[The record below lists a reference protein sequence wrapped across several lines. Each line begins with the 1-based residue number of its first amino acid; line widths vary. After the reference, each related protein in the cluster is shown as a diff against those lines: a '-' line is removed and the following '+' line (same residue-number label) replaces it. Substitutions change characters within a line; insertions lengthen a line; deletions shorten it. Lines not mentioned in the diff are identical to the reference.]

1 MVTTVNIP
9 SHEEAWEMVLG
20 QLRAEM
26 SRADFDAWVR
36 PLKPLGFQNE
46 DEQIFRLAAVNDYAR
61 KWVQSRLD
69 ARISKMLS
77 GLYQRDILLSVEVS
91 NGFYSDQTVQMLR
104 SESSTP
110 PKKISKSA
118 NPPRQSVNDEEA
130 DQELEKTFRKKG
142 TRKAMLQKAYGD
154 QRSLIIQP
162 ERGMFQTNYM
172 WNQWVPLIGL
182 SAYAAIK
189 AARMMCY
196 WNPETGETRNIVETE
211 MKDLADRAH
220 VSVRTLKTILKNDL
234 IKRYFIRYTVR
245 RVMTPN
251 GVRTAGIRLQ
261 VRMDDPLTPQD
272 QEMSGEYDNGTWFSP
287 EFEDEHEDWD
297 D

>member
-9 SHEEAWEMVLG
+9 SHEEAWEMILG

-26 SRADFDAWVR
+26 SRADFDTWVR
-36 PLKPLGFQNE
+36 PLRPLGFRNE
-46 DEQIFRLAAVNDYAR
+46 DEEVFRLAAVNDFAR
-61 KWVQSRLD
+61 QWVQSRLD
-69 ARISKMLS
+69 GRISKMLS
-77 GLYQRDILLSVEVS
+77 GLYQRDVQIAVEVS
-91 NGFYSDQTVQMLR
+91 NGFYTSQSLKMLQ
-104 SESSTP
+104 SESGSP
-110 PKKISKSA
+110 PKKTPKSTSKSS
-118 NPPRQSVNDEEA
+118 QTVVDEDE
-130 DQELEKTFRKKG
+130 DQAFEKSFKRKG
-142 TRKAMLQKAYGD
+142 SRKAMLMRAYGS
-154 QRSLIIQP
+154 QRAMVIQP

-182 SAYAAIK
+182 SAYAVIK

-196 WNPETGETRNIVETE
+196 WNPETGEIRNIIETE

-220 VSVRTLKTILKNDL
+220 VSVRTLKTMLKNDL

-261 VRMDDPLTPQD
+261 VRMDDPLTPAD
-272 QEMSGEYDNGTWFSP
+272 QESIGDYDDGTWFSP